1 MLSKDELVIDD
12 DDNESITMLDTL
24 TGHFI
29 RVYSNKYFLK
39 CLHCAQVLD

>member
-1 MLSKDELVIDD
+1 MLSKDELVIAE

-29 RVYSNKYFLK
+29 RVYSNEYFLK
-39 CLHCAQVLD
+39 CLHCTQVLG